1 MRVIATRRT
10 VKQATQEENADMVL
24 PAAQLPRLLA
34 ESDFV
39 VIAAALTPETRNMIG
54 EKELRM
60 MKPTAFLINIARGA
74 IVDEEALIRALEEN
88 WIAGA
93 GLDVFVT
100 EPLPPESKLWELPNV
115 ILSHHASGG
124 SNFTKLTEHFCENLK
139 RYLNGE
145 QLLNVVDKQA
155 GY

>member
-1 MRVIATRRT
+1 
-10 VKQATQEENADMVL
+10 
-24 PAAQLPRLLA
+24 
-34 ESDFV
+34 
-39 VIAAALTPETRNMIG
+39 
-54 EKELRM
+54 
-60 MKPTAFLINIARGA
+60 MKPTAFLINIARGG
-74 IVDEEALIRALEEN
+74 IVDEEALIRALVEN

-115 ILSHHASGG
+115 ILSHHSSALELSVY
-124 SNFTKLTEHFCENLK
+124 FVKVTEQFCESLK

-145 QLLNVVDKQA
+145 QLLNVVDKQV